1 MKKENVNIAKQGL
14 LVVLVSFFMSFSLM
28 GCAKE
33 ILVNSQEQYAEALS
47 SVKPGDTI
55 VLANGEWKDFEIVF
69 TGKGTEKAPITLTA
83 QTKGKV
89 LITGESNLA
98 LAGEHLVVSGLVFT
112 NGYTPSDAVI
122 SFRTAKPVAEGD
134 YSTVAMH
141 SRVTE
146 VVIDDFSNPE
156 RFETDAWV
164 LIYGKHNRVDHS
176 NFTGKRNKGVLMA
189 VRLDTT
195 HSRENHHE
203 IDHNYFGPR
212 DILGSNGGETLRIGT
227 SHFSLSD
234 SFTLV
239 ENNYFDRCNGELE
252 IISNKSGSNKFIG
265 NTFFESRG
273 TLTMRHGHGNVI
285 ENNVFFGNGKDHTGG
300 IRVINERQTVRNNYM
315 SDLAGYRFGGGLVVM
330 NGVPNSA
337 INRYHQVKN
346 AVIENN
352 TLVNVDHIQLA
363 AGSDKERTATP
374 VDSKFSNNLI
384 VNDDKRNPFTVY
396 DDVSGITFSNNS
408 ISAASKELKKGFE
421 VDAAKIAKN
430 DQGMVFDASG
440 TYGASK
446 SLKPVRKQDVGAS
459 WFVKS
464 EDRKAF
470 QSGKTVKAGAGQ
482 NSIYD
487 AVEQVED
494 GGVVELAAGDYV
506 EAKTITINKTV
517 TVKAAAGEKV
527 NIEFYKKSLFEVVDG
542 GSLQLEGLAISGAS
556 SPDDVGNAVVRTS
569 RYSMLKNYRLELKNC
584 EFTDLDVNRFFNVV
598 SVSKSTLADNILLEN
613 VSVKKVTGSVL
624 KLDLESDDYGIY
636 NAEYVTIKNSQFED
650 VDGPLI
656 TYYRG
661 GTDESTF
668 GPHFEMTGSTLKNVG
683 NGSKNKLNASL
694 YLHGVQVT
702 AISNNK
708 WLDSKPVI
716 IEHTVGEPVTS
727 VVDNTFVNTAKL
739 DLQELYSKKPTTAV
753 IKNNTYKK

>member
-1 MKKENVNIAKQGL
+1 
-14 LVVLVSFFMSFSLM
+14 MS
-28 GCAKE
+28 
-33 ILVNSQEQYAEALS
+33 I
-47 SVKPGDTI
+47 
-55 VLANGEWKDFEIVF
+55 
-69 TGKGTEKAPITLTA
+69 
-83 QTKGKV
+83 
-89 LITGESNLA
+89 
-98 LAGEHLVVSGLVFT
+98 
-112 NGYTPSDAVI
+112 
-122 SFRTAKPVAEGD
+122 
-134 YSTVAMH
+134 
-141 SRVTE
+141 
-146 VVIDDFSNPE
+146 
-156 RFETDAWV
+156 
-164 LIYGKHNRVDHS
+164 
-176 NFTGKRNKGVLMA
+176 
-189 VRLDTT
+189 
-195 HSRENHHE
+195 
-203 IDHNYFGPR
+203 
-212 DILGSNGGETLRIGT
+212 
-227 SHFSLSD
+227 
-234 SFTLV
+234 
-239 ENNYFDRCNGELE
+239 
-252 IISNKSGSNKFIG
+252 
-265 NTFFESRG
+265 
-273 TLTMRHGHGNVI
+273 
-285 ENNVFFGNGKDHTGG
+285 
-300 IRVINERQTVRNNYM
+300 
-315 SDLAGYRFGGGLVVM
+315 
-330 NGVPNSA
+330 
-337 INRYHQVKN
+337 
-346 AVIENN
+346 
-352 TLVNVDHIQLA
+352 
-363 AGSDKERTATP
+363 TATP

-408 ISAASKELKKGFE
+408 ISAASKELKKGFV

-446 SLKPVRKQDVGAS
+446 SLKPIRKQDVGAS

-464 EDRKAF
+464 EDRKTF
-470 QSGKTVKAGAGQ
+470 QASKTVKAGAGQ
-482 NSIYD
+482 NTIYD

-494 GGVVELAAGDYV
+494 GGIVELAAGDYV

-517 TVKAAAGEKV
+517 TVKAAAGAKV
-527 NIEFYKKSLFEVVDG
+527 NVEFYKKSLFEVVDG

-569 RYSMLKNYRLELKNC
+569 RYSMLKNYRLELKSC

-650 VDGPLI
+650 VDGPLV